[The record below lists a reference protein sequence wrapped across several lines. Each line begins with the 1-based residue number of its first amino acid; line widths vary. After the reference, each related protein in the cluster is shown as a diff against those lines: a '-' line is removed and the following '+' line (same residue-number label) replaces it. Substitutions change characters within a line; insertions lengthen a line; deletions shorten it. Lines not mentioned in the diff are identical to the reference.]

1 MLVGCF
7 SRAGVPFRQ
16 PAKLFATAGH
26 AAMRALLVLLAADT
40 AFGISPDKGHFERHT
55 LKAHSPAHGKNGG
68 HTKKDDKSQHV
79 MIGGGAW
86 KPPGAKEEK
95 VQGLDTTFHAAVAKK
110 GQSADAQRVEALKEE
125 ARRAI
130 EAEAYYRDVN
140 ADMFDGTPLTN
151 EAAHSHKNWSF
162 AFDPSEKGVYVHWKP
177 QFGVK
182 SAPLRDIFW
191 VHVPKTAS
199 SFSRTIFS
207 YACGPNSFPFGKVWT
222 GLVPKIEGDCG
233 GTRSQLQAGV
243 NHSWFH
249 MPVPPQLQATG
260 RGVVMMLRPPRQRL
274 LSAAG
279 MIELCS
285 VAKCTQWGCGCM
297 CCAGKWDN
305 HTDTY
310 TQDVGGG
317 DPSVQGDSWGWS
329 KRDRQMAIRA
339 TRKRGLAGYMDALSR
354 KNALTGCY
362 AKMMNGIGCNEDYV
376 LTSDEV
382 KKAAHFVEHKASFV
396 GLTNRFEESVCLFH
410 AMYGGLVYHFET
422 KDFVMNHGKHEE
434 LHDEGPLGNWQ
445 DAEDDIVFAA
455 ASRKFAD
462 NMATHYEQ
470 VNACMRTVNKWVAED
485 WNNGVYEPSEE
496 KIKEDGHPL
505 VVGGP

>member
-1 MLVGCF
+1 MG
-7 SRAGVPFRQ
+7 RKRP
-16 PAKLFATAGH
+16 
-26 AAMRALLVLLAADT
+26 RALLVLLGADVASGASSEELQPRTLAPQRRADFGTSFASARSRGAA
-40 AFGISPDKGHFERHT
+40 
-55 LKAHSPAHGKNGG
+55 
-68 HTKKDDKSQHV
+68 
-79 MIGGGAW
+79 
-86 KPPGAKEEK
+86 
-95 VQGLDTTFHAAVAKK
+95 
-110 GQSADAQRVEALKEE
+110 
-125 ARRAI
+125 ARREEELKQALA
-130 EAEAYYRDVN
+130 AEAYYRD
-140 ADMFDGTPLTN
+140 ADAEIPLDTPLAN
-151 EAAHSHKNWSF
+151 AAAHSRKNWSS
-162 AFDPSEKGVYVHWKP
+162 ALSA
-177 QFGVK
+177 K
-182 SAPLRDIFW
+182 SALLRDVFW
-191 VHVPKTAS
+191 VHVPKTGS

-207 YACGPNSFPFGKVWT
+207 YACGPDSFPYDQVSSA
-222 GLVPKIEGDCG
+222 LVPKIAGDCSG
-233 GTRSQLQAGV
+233 MRSKLQAGV
-243 NHSWFH
+243 DHSWFH
-249 MPVPPQLQATG
+249 MPVPPQLQETG
-260 RGVVMMLRPPRQRL
+260 RSVVMMLRPPRQRL
-274 LSAAG
+274 LSASGHIAT
-279 MIELCS
+279 CS
-285 VAKCTQWGCGCM
+285 VRQKPHCM
-297 CCAGKWDN
+297 CCAGKWDEWTIQN
-305 HTDTY
+305 
-310 TQDVGGG
+310 VGHG
-317 DPSVQGDSWGWS
+317 DASVQGNSWGWS
-329 KRDRQMAIRA
+329 QSDRQLAVDA
-339 TRKRGLAGYMDALSR
+339 TKERGLAGYMDVLGR
-354 KNALTGCY
+354 RNALTGCY